1 MMRRVL
7 TVTALAVLAVLLGGS
22 SAMAAEVIRRYDV
35 VLAIQ
40 PSSDLLIT
48 ETIEYD
54 FDDEQRRGIVRD
66 VPTRLH
72 YDDTYDRLYPLEV
85 VSVRSTSAPD
95 EYVVEESPG
104 GITRIRI
111 GDPDTFITGAHV
123 YEIVY
128 RIRGGL
134 NSFPDHD
141 ELYWNAVGH
150 EWAAPIE
157 RAHVRVQ
164 APATI
169 TEVACFSGPVGA
181 HFSCTQQRTRGNAAT
196 FTNDGMLPFQ
206 GVTVVVALPPGSVPA
221 VGPILE
227 ERLTLANAIGARPA
241 PIGGAVA
248 LGVLAIG
255 GVAGLLWTR
264 GRDSV
269 FRGSQIDEV
278 MGGTPGQER
287 RIPLGQADAAAPVE
301 FAPPQDLRPGQV
313 GTLID
318 EHANTLD
325 VSATIVDLAVRGF
338 LRIEEVPKR
347 WVLGK
352 PDWRFVRL
360 ETSDEGLL
368 GYERTLL
375 TGLFAT
381 GAEVELSALR
391 NVFASKLRDVQA
403 AMYRDVIGRGW
414 FRESPD
420 KVRARWRGIGLV
432 ALVLSIAATYLLAT
446 QLRLGI
452 VGVPLVLA
460 SLLLLLGAKRMPAR
474 TAEGTALVRRIRGFE
489 VVIDKAETHLSRWAE
504 QEQVFTRYLPYAIV
518 FGCTERWAKA
528 FEVLGVEPDTSW
540 YVSSR
545 PFVYREF
552 AHSIDGLSVTTSG
565 TIASTPSG
573 SGSSGFSGGSSGG
586 GGGGGGGGSW

>member
-1 MMRRVL
+1 MRRVL
-7 TVTALAVLAVLLGGS
+7 IVTFLAGFVVLIGGS
-22 SAMAAEVIRRYDV
+22 SALAAEVIRRYDV
-35 VLAIQ
+35 LLAIE

-54 FDDEQRRGIVRD
+54 FGTDQRRGIFRD

-72 YDDTYDRLYPLEV
+72 YDGTYNRLYPLEV
-85 VSVRSTSAPD
+85 VSVSSTTAPD
-95 EYVVEESPG
+95 EYAVEEIAG

-134 NSFPDHD
+134 NSFPGHD

-157 RAHVRVQ
+157 RARVRVE
-164 APATI
+164 APASI
-169 TEVACFSGPVGA
+169 TRIACLSGPVGA
-181 HFSCTQQRTRGNAAT
+181 HFSCTTERARGNVAT
-196 FTNDGMLPFQ
+196 FTNDGMLPYQ

-227 ERLTLANAIGARPA
+227 ERLTFTNAIGARPA

-269 FRGSQIDEV
+269 FRGSQVDQV

-287 RIPLGQADAAAPVE
+287 RVPLGQADAEAPVE
-301 FAPPQDLRPGQV
+301 FAPPQDLRPGQI
-313 GTLID
+313 GTLLD

-325 VSATIVDLAVRGF
+325 VSATIVDLAVRGH
-338 LRIEEVPKR
+338 LRIEEIPKR

-352 PDWRFVRL
+352 PDWRLVRL
-360 ETSDEGLL
+360 DASDEGLL

-375 TGLFAT
+375 AGLFVT
-381 GAEVELSALR
+381 GSEVELSGLR
-391 NVFASKLRDVQA
+391 NVFATKLRDVQA
-403 AMYRDVIGRGW
+403 AMYRDVVAKGW
-414 FRESPD
+414 FRQSPD

-432 ALVLSIAATYLLAT
+432 AFVLSIGATYLLAT
-446 QLRLGI
+446 QLRIGI
-452 VGVPLVLA
+452 VGVPLVVA
-460 SLLLLLGAKRMPAR
+460 SLVLLIGAKRMPAR

-518 FGCTERWAKA
+518 FGCTDRWAKA
-528 FEVLGVEPDTSW
+528 FEPLGVEPDTSW

-545 PFVYREF
+545 PFVYHEF
-552 AHSIDGLSVTTSG
+552 AHSIDGFSVTTSG